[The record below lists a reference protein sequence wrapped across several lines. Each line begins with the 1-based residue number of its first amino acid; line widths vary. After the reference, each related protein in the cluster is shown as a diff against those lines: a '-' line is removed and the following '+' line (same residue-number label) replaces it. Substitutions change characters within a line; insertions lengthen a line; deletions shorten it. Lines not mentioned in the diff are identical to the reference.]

1 MKSASLV
8 LAALTL
14 TAGLASAQTVTGSI
28 VGSVSDPSHLRV
40 SGAAVTLTHTTT
52 GAERHARS
60 DDRGDFVFTG
70 LQPGEYRLVVSSSG
84 FKSVAKSGI
93 RLSAQETLPVGN
105 LTMEVGAVAETVTVK
120 AEGSTVQTAS
130 AERAGTI
137 LGSQVDS
144 LMIKGRNA
152 MSLLQL
158 LPGVVD
164 LQNRE

>member
-1 MKSASLV
+1 L
-8 LAALTL
+8 L
-14 TAGLASAQTVTGSI
+14 I
-28 VGSVSDPSHLRV
+28 
-40 SGAAVTLTHTTT
+40 SGAAVTLTHTAT
-52 GAERHARS
+52 GADRRTQS
-60 DDRGDFVFTG
+60 DDRGGFVFTG
-70 LQPGEYRLVVSSSG
+70 LQPGEYRLVVSASG
-84 FKSVAKSGI
+84 FKRLERSGI

-105 LTMEVGAVAETVTVK
+105 LTLEVGAVAETMTVK
-120 AEGSTVQTAS
+120 AEGATVQTAS

-164 LQNRE
+164 LQNREEKIDRNFDIFVQGNRKENNSVTVDGLVV